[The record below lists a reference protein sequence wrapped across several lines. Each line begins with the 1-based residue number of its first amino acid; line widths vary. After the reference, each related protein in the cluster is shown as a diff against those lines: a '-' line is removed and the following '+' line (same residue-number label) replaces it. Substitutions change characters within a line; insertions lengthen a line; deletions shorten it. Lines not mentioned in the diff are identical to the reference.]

1 MLFNSFIFVFG
12 FLPVA
17 LLLTYGARYVGRQQ
31 AIVLTVLSL
40 IYYAWWRPSQTPIL
54 LASIVF
60 NYVMGRLIQDAVAAE
75 RPKSVR
81 FWLVLG
87 VAVDLAALGWFK
99 YANFVA
105 DNLAALAG
113 TQSSLAKIAL
123 PLGISFYTFQKIA
136 YLVDSARGE
145 AKRMSFREFALFAS
159 FFPQLLAGPIVH
171 YKEMVPQFESRRFGR
186 INWRNILVGLVI
198 FAIGLFKKTVF
209 ADTLSPHVESLFAVP
224 QHGGHLGLIGGW
236 TTALTFTL
244 QLYFDFSGYSDMAI
258 GTGRML
264 GVKLPLNFH
273 SPLRASNIADYW
285 RRWHMTLQRFIVA
298 YLFQPLSLPLNRWAA
313 TRGLSAW
320 PMFIVGVGI
329 PTLVTF
335 VAVGAWHGAGWTF
348 IVFGLMHALYINVH
362 EAFSEFQKQRR
373 RKLRKAGRPLP
384 PPQGPGHAVWAR
396 AVTLLA
402 VVYANIMFKAHSVGD
417 AVSIWRGMTGLNGL
431 DLAEATTL
439 LGWGLA
445 ASLAVGFFLVFMTPN
460 TQQIMGS
467 FDPAW
472 NWRDWRD
479 VGKAPLPWTWKPN
492 TAGLLFAGGAL
503 FIAIMFIQRGQAVF
517 LYFNF

>member
-17 LLLTYGARYVGRQQ
+17 LLLTYGARYLGRQQ

-40 IYYAWWRPSQTPIL
+40 VYYAWWRPVQLPIL

-60 NYVMGRLIQDAVAAE
+60 NFAVGRLIQNAFAAG
-75 RPKSVR
+75 RTKSVR
-81 FWLVLG
+81 LWLVIGL
-87 VAVDLAALGWFK
+87 VVDLAALGWFK

-113 TQSSLAKIAL
+113 TQSTLPKIAL
-123 PLGISFYTFQKIA
+123 PLAISFFTFQKIA

-171 YKEMVPQFESRRFGR
+171 YKEMVPQFDSRRFGR
-186 INWRNILVGLVI
+186 LDWRNILVGLVI
-198 FAIGLFKKTVF
+198 FAIGLFKKTVI
-209 ADTLSPHVESLFAVP
+209 ADTLYPHVTSLFAMP
-224 QHGGHLGLIGGW
+224 GQGEKLGMIGAW
-236 TTALTFTL
+236 TAALTFTV

-258 GTGRML
+258 GTARML
-264 GVKLPLNFH
+264 GIKLPLNFH

-313 TRGLSAW
+313 MRGLSAW
-320 PMFIVGVGI
+320 PMFIVGVGV

-335 VAVGAWHGAGWTF
+335 IAVGAWHGAGWTF
-348 IVFGLMHALYINVH
+348 IVFGVMHAVYINAH
-362 EAFSEFQKQRR
+362 EAVSEFHKQRR
-373 RKLRKAGRPLP
+373 RKLKKLGRPAPTPL
-384 PPQGPGHAVWAR
+384 PGHAVWAR
-396 AVTLLA
+396 GLTLLA
-402 VVYANIMFKAHSVGD
+402 VIYANVMFKAHTVGD
-417 AVSIWRGMTGLNGL
+417 AVSIWKGMTGLNGV
-431 DLAEATTL
+431 DLAEAGHL

-445 ASLAVGFFLVFMTPN
+445 ASLAVGLLLVFMAPN
-460 TQQIMGS
+460 TQQIMGR

-472 NWRDWRD
+472 NWRDWRE
-479 VGKAPLPWTWKPN
+479 VGRAPLSWTWRPN
-492 TAGLLFAGGAL
+492 AAGLLFAGGVL
-503 FIAIMFIQRGQAVF
+503 FIAVMFIQRGQAVF

>member
-17 LLLTYGARYVGRQQ
+17 LLLTYGARYLGRQQ
-31 AIVLTVLSL
+31 AIVLTLLSFV
-40 IYYAWWRPSQTPIL
+40 YYAWSRPSQLPIL
-54 LASIVF
+54 LGSIVF
-60 NYVMGRLIQDAVAAE
+60 NYVVGRLIQNAVAAG
-75 RPKSVR
+75 RTKSARV
-81 FWLVLG
+81 WLVIGL
-87 VAVDLAALGWFK
+87 VVDLGLLGWFK

-105 DNLAALAG
+105 DNLAALVG
-113 TQSSLAKIAL
+113 ERSTLPHIAL
-123 PLGISFYTFQKIA
+123 VLGISFYTFQKIA

-145 AKRMSFREFALFAS
+145 AKRMSLREFAMFAS

-171 YKEMVPQFESRRFGR
+171 YKEVVPQFDSRRFGR
-186 INWRNILVGLVI
+186 VNWRNILVGLVI
-198 FAIGLFKKTVF
+198 FAIGLFKKTVI
-209 ADTLSPHVESLFAVP
+209 ADTLYPHVTALFAVP
-224 QHGGHLGLIGGW
+224 EHGEKLGLIGGW
-236 TTALTFTL
+236 TAALTFTV

-258 GTGRML
+258 GTARML

-313 TRGLSAW
+313 TRGLRAW
-320 PMFIVGVGI
+320 PMFVVGVGI

-348 IVFGLMHALYINVH
+348 IVFGVMHALYINAH
-362 EAFSEFQKQRR
+362 EAVSEFQKQRR
-373 RKLRKAGRPLP
+373 RKLKKLGRTLP
-384 PPQGPGHAVWAR
+384 APGLGHAVWAR
-396 AVTLLA
+396 GLTLLA
-402 VVYANIMFKAHSVGD
+402 VIYANVMFNAHTVGD
-417 AVSIWRGMTGLNGL
+417 AVSIWQGMTGLNGL
-431 DLAEATTL
+431 GLAEAGHL

-445 ASLAVGFFLVFMTPN
+445 ASLAIGLSLVFLAPN
-460 TQQIMGS
+460 TQQIMGR

-479 VGKAPLPWTWKPN
+479 VGRAPLSWTWKPN
-492 TAGLLFAGGAL
+492 AVGLLFAGGVL
-503 FIAIMFIQRGQAVF
+503 FIAIMYIQRGQAVF